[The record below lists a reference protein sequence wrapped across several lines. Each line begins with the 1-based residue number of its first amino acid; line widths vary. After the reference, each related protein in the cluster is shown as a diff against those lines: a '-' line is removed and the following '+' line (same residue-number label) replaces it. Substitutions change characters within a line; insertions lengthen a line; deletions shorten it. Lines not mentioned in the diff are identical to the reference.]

1 MRGYLVVVVVVVL
14 LVGVAG
20 CVAGALLDEGAVYVH
35 AGDLVVAG
43 NETVTYENCTLI
55 QNGNIYIRENGTLVL
70 RNCDLVLN
78 QSSLYQYVLEVSGN
92 GALLASGANL
102 SSAYSFDQVY
112 RDDSVVNFT
121 DSVWKHST
129 WTYASGGELYVRNV
143 SELGHFMVS
152 TEAVFDNCTGSGFL
166 MTMENA
172 DVEVYGSYIG
182 VAYVRAR
189 DSTVNVTGLRGGR
202 MEYFNTFNNLTTSGG
217 MVANVSIFDSD
228 VRFGFEPYNSSL
240 TVTDCDVDGLEM
252 YGNSSVSA
260 NDSMIGSM
268 HVADGANLSL
278 YNVNV
283 RSYIIAY
290 MDSRTVAD
298 HAYIYRVEASDQA
311 YCSFNGSTVNQM
323 DAYESSVVHAADSV
337 LARLSA
343 SQNSTVFLLNCSC
356 PSVPSA
362 YDQAE
367 ILVNW
372 YLDVHVADSTGQN
385 VSPANVTAFLGSALV
400 QSELTDADGLARLVL
415 PGKTINATGEFPVAE
430 YSINAAYLSYVNA
443 TTVDVIGNRQVNL
456 TLEGLI
462 VPEFQTHLL
471 LSLLVLTSLLSVVTG
486 KKGVS
491 RRPPEGA
498 SSNLNLGSQLPN

>member
-1 MRGYLVVVVVVVL
+1 MRIDNVLVMAMRGYLVVVVVVVL

-415 PGKTINATGEFPVAE
+415 PEK
-430 YSINAAYLSYVNA
+430 
-443 TTVDVIGNRQVNL
+443 RL
-456 TLEGLI
+456 TLLES
-462 VPEFQTHLL
+462 FQ
-471 LSLLVLTSLLSVVTG
+471 
-486 KKGVS
+486 
-491 RRPPEGA
+491 
-498 SSNLNLGSQLPN
+498 